1 LTPLRKFICMSMDIS
16 NDLDIFI
23 MVLENL
29 NDKMKAIDI
38 SNEKLS

>member
-1 LTPLRKFICMSMDIS
+1 MSMDIS

>member
-1 LTPLRKFICMSMDIS
+1 MDIS